1 MMIFIIV
8 VAKLCL
14 LDTWLALSLSLSL
27 SLPRTHTARLMQL
40 VWSATCLHWRRQWLN
55 SSEREGTSLELIHL
69 LPTTGEMNN
78 YCGANNKCYSFTQYK
93 SNMESV
99 FKKCTHTISQEK
111 RVTNWPVTM
120 TELLAWRCSSWH
132 GSISQLSLSSS
143 SCRQQNP
150 VHTAVGTVKRCLQ
163 QIFLLPDHH

>member
-1 MMIFIIV
+1 
-8 VAKLCL
+8 
-14 LDTWLALSLSLSL
+14 
-27 SLPRTHTARLMQL
+27 MQL

-99 FKKCTHTISQEK
+99 FKKCTHNLSRKTSDQLASYNERVIISLTLFLLTWFNFPAQPLQFLLQTTK
-111 RVTNWPVTM
+111 PSPHSIWDSKKIFTADLSASRSPLARYLSGLPVT
-120 TELLAWRCSSWH
+120 
-132 GSISQLSLSSS
+132 
-143 SCRQQNP
+143 
-150 VHTAVGTVKRCLQ
+150 
-163 QIFLLPDHH
+163 